1 MSTRLQVVL
10 DDRELAEIRA
20 AAQRE
25 GTTVSEWVRR
35 TLRLARNSTAAGAAE
50 SKLAVL
56 RAAARYE
63 FPAPDI
69 DQMLE
74 ETQRGYL
81 G

>member
-1 MSTRLQVVL
+1 MSTRLQVVV
-10 DDRELAEIRA
+10 DGSELEQIRL

-35 TLRLARNSTAAGAAE
+35 TLRLARDTTASGAAE

-56 RAAARYE
+56 RAAGRYE

>member
-10 DDRELAEIRA
+10 DDSELEQIRL

-35 TLRLARNSTAAGAAE
+35 TLRIARDQTASGAAE
-50 SKLAVL
+50 TKLAVL
-56 RAAARYE
+56 RAAARYD

-69 DQMLE
+69 GQMLE
-74 ETQRGYL
+74 ETERGYL